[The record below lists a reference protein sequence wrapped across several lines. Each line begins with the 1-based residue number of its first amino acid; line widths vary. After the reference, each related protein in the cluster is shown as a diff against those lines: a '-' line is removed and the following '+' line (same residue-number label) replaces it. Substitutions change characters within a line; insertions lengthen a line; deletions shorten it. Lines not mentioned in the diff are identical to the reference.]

1 MDNSAIIP
9 DAPILSPEADNNP
22 IQAEEALQYDQS
34 LAALHFSEGWKQL
47 KELMEEDIQ
56 KFKTGEFIKNVE
68 EKSLEEVGKLFVIHQ
83 SVASFLDKY
92 VSKVEESA
100 KAVAGN
106 ESKQ

>member
-22 IQAEEALQYDQS
+22 IQAEEAKAYDQS
-34 LAALHFSEGWKQL
+34 LAALHYSEGWKQL
-47 KELMEEDIQ
+47 KEIMEEDIQ
-56 KFKTGEFIKNVE
+56 KFRTGVFIKNIE
-68 EKSLEEVGKLFVIHQ
+68 DKSLDEIGKLFVIHQ